1 MPLTKSEF
9 ETLKSRQFC
18 DNHACEKY
26 GLVGQGNIK
35 THSFASGQGYCSC
48 CKGKPFSI
56 RKGTM
61 FFGLRTP
68 IDKIIRVLGLIAS
81 GLGQNAV
88 CREEDVTGDS
98 VRDWIVLASEQVSA
112 FTAYMQ
118 RDMRLEQVQID
129 EFWSFIR
136 KKRELERAGH

>member
-1 MPLTKSEF
+1 
-9 ETLKSRQFC
+9 
-18 DNHACEKY
+18 
-26 GLVGQGNIK
+26 
-35 THSFASGQGYCSC
+35 
-48 CKGKPFSI
+48 
-56 RKGTM
+56 M

-88 CREEDVTGDS
+88 CRAEGVTGDS

-136 KKRELERAGH
+136 KKKRT